1 MSKQWYVSKTEV
13 FIESGKLT
21 ATETVLTKPDTEK
34 ATREMAR
41 RMTSLGIEG
50 IAVCR
55 PNPKRLKKLMREQN
69 KRRKAEKKMTVADI
83 AEIEAAFSED
93 EAKA

>member
-13 FIESGKLT
+13 SMESGKLT

-41 RMTSLGIEG
+41 RMTSLGIDG

-55 PNPKRLKKLMREQN
+55 PNPK
-69 KRRKAEKKMTVADI
+69 RKAEKKMTVADI

-93 EAKA
+93 DDKA

>member
-13 FIESGKLT
+13 AIVDGKLT

-41 RMTSLGIEG
+41 RMTALGIEG
-50 IAVCR
+50 IAACA
-55 PNPKRLKKLMREQN
+55 PNPKRLKKLIREQN
-69 KRRKAEKKMTVADI
+69 KRRKAARKLTVAEV
-83 AEIEAAFSED
+83 AEIVEELNKDNA
-93 EAKA
+93 

>member
-13 FIESGKLT
+13 AIVDGKLT
-21 ATETVLTKPDTEK
+21 ATEVVMTKPDTEK
-34 ATREMAR
+34 ASREMAR
-41 RMTSLGIEG
+41 RMTALGIEG
-50 IAVCR
+50 IAVNR

-93 EAKA
+93 GDKA